1 MTQGQTTPDPHTL
14 APGRVLRVYGMRRSG
29 NHAIIDWMMRN
40 APDGAGL
47 FLNNCKPNRDP
58 LKTASGISLYEGG
71 VVAPYDRAKDKVRA
85 AGEAPFTL
93 VSYED
98 RMPSPARSPLF
109 NAPETRVIIYR
120 SFLHW
125 AASLLRK
132 IQGNA
137 GYGPLERM
145 RVMMQAMRTYDE
157 ILDRVQEAD
166 VVSVCYD
173 DWVSDEDYRRAA
185 LDRLDLPGRDLDLGA
200 VQRYGGGSSFQ
211 GKKAEVADLDTGQ
224 RAAQMAGDLEYQL
237 VLWTAARDLV
247 FMERLANIFPRDAKR
262 LSGLLDT
269 AKAEVTLPS

>member
-1 MTQGQTTPDPHTL
+1 MTQGQTIQDAYAL
-14 APGRVLRVYGMRRSG
+14 APARVMRVYGMRRSG

-40 APDGAGL
+40 APGGAGL

-58 LKTASGISLYEGG
+58 IKTASGIALYAGG
-71 VVAPYDRAKDKVRA
+71 AEVGHDRARDKVEA
-85 AGEAPFTL
+85 AGTAPFTL
-93 VSYED
+93 ISYED
-98 RMPSPARSPLF
+98 RMPSPARTPIYE
-109 NAPETRVIIYR
+109 APETCVIIYR

-145 RVMMQAMRTYDE
+145 RVMMQALRTYDD
-157 ILDRVQEAD
+157 ILGRVQDTD
-166 VVSVCYD
+166 VVAVCYD
-173 DWVSDEDYRRAA
+173 DWSENESYRRAA

-211 GKKAEVADLDTGQ
+211 GKKAQAADLATGQ

-237 VLWTAARDLV
+237 VLWTAARDLG
-247 FMERLANIFPRDAKR
+247 FMERLADIFPHDAER
-262 LSGLLDT
+262 LSGLRDS

>member
-40 APDGAGL
+40 APEGAGL

-58 LKTASGISLYEGG
+58 IKTASGVAVYKDG
-71 VVAPYDRAKDKVRA
+71 VEFQCDRAKDKVRA

-98 RMPSPARSPLF
+98 RMPSPARIPLF
-109 NAPETRVIIYR
+109 NAPETSVIIYR

-157 ILDRVQEAD
+157 MLGRVQEAD
-166 VVSVCYD
+166 VVLVCYD
-173 DWVSDEDYRRAA
+173 DWMGDEDYRRAA
-185 LDRLDLPGRDLDLGA
+185 LDRLELPGRDLDLGA

-211 GKKAEVADLDTGQ
+211 GKKTEAADLDTGQ

-237 VLWTAARDLV
+237 VLWTAARDRA